1 MNVKFLKGLKANL
14 PSTRDN
20 TTLYFVTDEGALY
33 LGNTLIG
40 ANYTSAIEAVNA
52 AIKAINDHGY
62 VNSTEVA
69 TAIGTALEN
78 YYTKEQ
84 VDAKIGTLKIGDV
97 SYSSVVDYVIAKTTG
112 IATDAVVANK
122 ADKVVPS
129 HAGNFAALGEDGNLI
144 DSGKDYTVLQGEWNT
159 DILNKIEQLN
169 STKDNGENDL
179 VKVTVAQSVGL
190 LSSVTVDDSKL
201 DKAIADAEANAKS
214 YADDAIATYDA
225 DTIKP
230 WVATQFENLEFEL
243 VNKEI
248 QLKNE
253 SGDVLAS
260 LDATEFIADGML
272 QSVVADQTNNTLT
285 FTWNT
290 DAGVQETTV
299 ELSSIADIYTG
310 KTDNNG
316 ISIHVSNTNEISATI
331 STTLD
336 ARIIDGET
344 AYNWGNHAEQGY
356 LKAADISG
364 KEDKSNLKA
373 LAYKD
378 TIDSADLVND
388 KVITKAKLEQ
398 DVQDILNSSA
408 ILDTNVTFASVTAEA
423 TMVASAFTADGTTY
437 GAFDIQ
443 REYVSNGKNVIQI
456 LQFPEA
462 KTDGETE
469 IVATQSYV
477 DTAADN
483 AVTAV
488 QGATTNTVKDCVD
501 AINAMNSQ
509 TGEVIGTVENIVAQ
523 LTWGSF

>member
-1 MNVKFLKGLKANL
+1 MAMNVKFLKGLKAAL
-14 PSTRDN
+14 PTKRDD

-33 LGNTLIG
+33 LGSTLIG
-40 ANYTSAIEAVNA
+40 ADYTSALEAVNA
-52 AIKAINDHGY
+52 AIKVINDHGY

-69 TAIGTALEN
+69 TAIGTALES
-78 YYTKEQ
+78 YYTAEQ

-122 ADKVVPS
+122 ADKVVPTTP
-129 HAGNFAALGEDGNLI
+129 GNFATLGEDGNLV
-144 DSGKDYTVLQGEWNT
+144 DSGTDLTTLEGKWND
-159 DILNKIEQLN
+159 DIVSVVDEKI
-169 STKDNGENDL
+169 S
-179 VKVTVAQSVGL
+179 
-190 LSSVTVDDSKL
+190 
-201 DKAIADAEANAKS
+201 I
-214 YADDAIATYDA
+214 YDA
-225 DTIKP
+225 DTMKP
-230 WVATQFENLEFEL
+230 WVAGYIEGLELKLEG
-243 VNKEI
+243 KEI
-248 QLKNE
+248 QLCVEN
-253 SGDVLAS
+253 GTVVAS

-272 QSVVADQTNNTLT
+272 QSVVADQTANTLT

-290 DAGVQETTV
+290 DSGVQETTV

-336 ARIIDGET
+336 GRIIDGET
-344 AYNWGNHAEQGY
+344 AYDWGNHAEQGY

-398 DVQDILNSSA
+398 DVQDKLDSFA
-408 ILDTNVTFASVTAEA
+408 TLDTHVTFASVTAEA
-423 TMVASAFTADGTTY
+423 TMAASAFNADGTTY
-437 GAFDIQ
+437 GTFDIQ
-443 REYVSNGKNVIQI
+443 RQFFSDGKNVTQT
-456 LQFPEA
+456 LQFPEV
-462 KTDGETE
+462 KTSGETE
-469 IVATQSYV
+469 IFATQSYV
-477 DTAADN
+477 DTAAAN

-488 QGATTNTVKDCVD
+488 QGTTTNTVKDCVD

-509 TGEVIGTVENIVAQ
+509 TGEVIGTVENIVNQ
-523 LTWGSF
+523 LTWGEF